1 MSMKRTFAIIA
12 LIGTASIS
20 ASAQTD
26 KMAPVGSGEATIY
39 RDAYFSGPAVAIH
52 EAQPNLGLAWPVR
65 SIRVRSGVW
74 ELCSRTN
81 FRSPCIRVSA
91 DEPNLARSYNFSG
104 TLISMRPMG
113 SLPVVPVEPPLAQ
126 RSLRGMGAEFFPAPV
141 QRTGR
146 VPACL
151 TGGATANCAAIS
163 ADRFCRSA
171 GWNGARS
178 QALQT
183 ENRRVYLADVLCAN
197 SGI

>member
-1 MSMKRTFAIIA
+1 MKRHIVFIA
-12 LIGTASIS
+12 LMGAFGMS

-26 KMAPVGSGEATIY
+26 KMAPIGRGEAIIY
-39 RDAYFSGPAVAIH
+39 RDMYFSGPAVAVS
-52 EAQPNLGLAWPVR
+52 EAKPNLRLAWPVR

-74 ELCSRTN
+74 ELCSRSA

-91 DEPNLARSYNFSG
+91 DEPNLRQSYNFSG
-104 TLISMRPMG
+104 LLVSMRPMG
-113 SLPVVPVEPPLAQ
+113 SLPVDPPVAQ
-126 RSLRGMGAEFFPAPV
+126 RSLRGMAAEFFPAPV

-151 TGGATANCAAIS
+151 TGGAIANCAAIS
-163 ADRFCRSA
+163 ADRFCRSV

-183 ENRRVYLADVLCAN
+183 ENRRIYLADVLCAN